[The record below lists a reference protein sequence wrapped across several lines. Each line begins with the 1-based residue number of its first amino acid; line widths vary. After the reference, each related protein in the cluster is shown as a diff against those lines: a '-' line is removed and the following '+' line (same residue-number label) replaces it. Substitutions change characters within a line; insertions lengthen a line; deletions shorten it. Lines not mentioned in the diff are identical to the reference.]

1 MKKQD
6 ARRLHPAAQQAIRLR
21 IADYIQSR
29 KGTQQQAADIFQV
42 SLAAVK
48 KIWKQY
54 KEGGAK
60 ALQVKK
66 RGPAHS
72 SARLFKEQVK
82 KITQCIKKGTPD
94 DYQLPYPLWTAD
106 AVRLLIKK
114 KPG

>member
-6 ARRLHPAAQQAIRLR
+6 ARRLHPEAQPAIRLR
-21 IADYIQSR
+21 IADYIQSG
-29 KGTQQQAADIFQV
+29 KGTQRQAAEIFQV
-42 SLAAVK
+42 SLAAEK
-48 KIWKQY
+48 KIRKQY

-60 ALQVKK
+60 ALQLKK

-72 SARLFKEQVK
+72 PARLSKEQVNE
-82 KITQCIKKGTPD
+82 ITQCIRKGTPD
-94 DYQLPYPLWTAD
+94 DYQLPYHLWTAN

>member
-6 ARRLHPAAQQAIRLR
+6 ARRLHPEAQQAIRLR
-21 IADYIQSR
+21 VAAFLQSR
-29 KGTQQQAADIFQV
+29 KGTQQQAAAIFQV

-72 SARLFKEQVK
+72 SARLSKEQVK
-82 KITQCIKKGTPD
+82 QITQCIKKGTPD
-94 DYQLPYPLWTAD
+94 DYQLPYHLWTAD

-114 KPG
+114 KPE